1 MGMMF
6 IKTNSEEVFMNKK
19 TQFGIAAMICGF
31 GIIAYFS
38 FYNYGLRIKNDN
50 INMESDVYEKNP
62 ILIEESTVYAGLNK
76 EPLIKDSTSLTIEI
90 YNKSTDEITTR
101 EQNFTPEFFGMN
113 REQYLD
119 SLKENQVLL
128 SFDSTNVTVREY
140 EEYAY
145 FLKLND
151 NKVSVYS
158 EDGETFYFNSVINT
172 NNLNG
177 EELDRL
183 SKGIYLRDVDELY
196 SFLEGHTS

>member
-1 MGMMF
+1 
-6 IKTNSEEVFMNKK
+6 
-19 TQFGIAAMICGF
+19 
-31 GIIAYFS
+31 
-38 FYNYGLRIKNDN
+38 
-50 INMESDVYEKNP
+50 
-62 ILIEESTVYAGLNK
+62 
-76 EPLIKDSTSLTIEI
+76 
-90 YNKSTDEITTR
+90 
-101 EQNFTPEFFGMN
+101 MN

-183 SKGIYLRDVDELY
+183 SKGVYLRDVDELY